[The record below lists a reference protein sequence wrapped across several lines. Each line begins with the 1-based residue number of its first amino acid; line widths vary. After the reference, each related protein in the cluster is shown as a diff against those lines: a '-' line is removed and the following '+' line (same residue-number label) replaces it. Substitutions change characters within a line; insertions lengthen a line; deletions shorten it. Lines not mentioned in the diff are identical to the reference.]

1 MGKGRAIKRIREARG
16 MTQAQLAD
24 LAGITDGGLRGY
36 ELDRRVPRAEHR
48 LRIAEALGVAPEA
61 LVDHGLAD
69 PDVFAHA
76 LLDLEGTEAAPVVEA
91 DERGALLRVGGV
103 HGAFLEDWLGARSRL
118 ESGEM
123 SREEYE
129 RWRDGYVAKR
139 GGDDGDQG

>member
-69 PDVFAHA
+69 PDAFAHA
-76 LLDLEGTEAAPVVEA
+76 MLDLEGTEAAPVVEA
-91 DERGALLRVGGV
+91 DERGALLRLGGT
-103 HGAFLEDWLGARSRL
+103 HGAFLEAWLEARSKL

-129 RWRDGYVAKR
+129 RWRDSYIVA
-139 GGDDGDQG
+139 DGIEG